1 MSWSSKLGTVHELDV
16 LADDVQLGHELELKA
31 ELELKDVLAVD
42 VQLELEL
49 ELGHELELKAGDC
62 ARTGCTR
69 R

>member
-1 MSWSSKLGTVHELDV
+1 MHELDV
-16 LADDVQLGHELELKA
+16 LADVVQLGHQDELELKA